1 MSWKTRLASGA
12 VTLKPSL
19 TGLRGHPLRET
30 FATLALK
37 VILRNS
43 AMQRGVM
50 SVTRIRGEGGFMTC
64 TTSHPAI
71 PKDVKRLNSSWKT
84 FFEWLSTSA
93 KGKKVAIFQNHE
105 SFNSILTKI
114 EQVFLVN
121 LIKIQFINNWY
132 LDLLI
137 HWLSKLSYVIV
148 AWMVIWK
155 HCVSSTIVWN

>member
-50 SVTRIRGEGGFMTC
+50 SVTRIRGLGEGGVYDLHYFASRDPERRETFKLFLKNLFRMTFDLGER
-64 TTSHPAI
+64 
-71 PKDVKRLNSSWKT
+71 K
-84 FFEWLSTSA
+84 
-93 KGKKVAIFQNHE
+93 KGSDFSE
-105 SFNSILTKI
+105 SRIL
-114 EQVFLVN
+114 
-121 LIKIQFINNWY
+121 
-132 LDLLI
+132 
-137 HWLSKLSYVIV
+137 
-148 AWMVIWK
+148 
-155 HCVSSTIVWN
+155 